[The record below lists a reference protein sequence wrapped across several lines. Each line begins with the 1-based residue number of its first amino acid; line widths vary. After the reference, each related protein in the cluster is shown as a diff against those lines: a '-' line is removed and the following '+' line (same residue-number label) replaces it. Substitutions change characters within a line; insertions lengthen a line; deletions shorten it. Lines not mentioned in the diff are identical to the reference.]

1 MNILQHCTAEYHKD
15 GSIIKNNDK
24 CWICGRYNHF
34 SWDCVARTTVDHQPI
49 TDPNAL
55 PYKPKPP
62 QLSIRSDEN
71 KAKKQDLYTYK
82 IIRVPIHN
90 SNNNANSNNNNNQLH
105 SEMVEVNNQD
115 PQSEQIKR
123 FFGL

>member
-1 MNILQHCTAEYHKD
+1 MNILQHLKDCTAEYHKD
-15 GSIIKNNDK
+15 GNIVNNK
-24 CWICGRYNHF
+24 VQCWNCGRYNHF
-34 SWDCVARTTVDHQPI
+34 SWDCVARTTVDGKRI
-49 TDPNAL
+49 TDPTAL

-62 QLSIRSDEN
+62 QLSIRS
-71 KAKKQDLYTYK
+71 
-82 IIRVPIHN
+82 IGN
-90 SNNNANSNNNNNQLH
+90 SNNNSNSNNNNNQLH